1 MRNQE
6 ALARPGI
13 EYSGRESLWGRMTLV
28 SPETRLDK
36 RMASSAGLA
45 AALQAVEDSVA
56 FGGGGERAVP
66 SAGAIYPYE
75 FYVVLAG
82 RGTEAGEVLGVDPV
96 RRRCWRAGAG
106 ETSVRDQCLRAGID
120 PPEPGGA
127 LLVLV
132 TRPWL
137 SMRKYADRGYLYT
150 QLDAAHM
157 AVNALGTSQ
166 GRGTEL
172 LLRFDRRPLE
182 ALLGLVDRCREI
194 HSVLRLDATGDVAL
208 PDGWSVHAAGPDTE
222 GPSWME
228 QVCWQS
234 LLPMLAGDEDPAP
247 VPGPQPLT
255 HPGPSAGAAPDL
267 STERWTKLSRQRR
280 SSKRYV
286 SYAVPADVLDRTLAA
301 AGAALRTDLPPSSEL
316 GVTVLAR
323 SVEGAPSRVFRL
335 SGGTVPQVA
344 EVPDGDLI
352 VRACMQQE
360 HLRHAAAF
368 VVFHAPRADLVT
380 DRSTYMRELLF
391 RAGGTAHLL
400 YLGATAAGL
409 GVTAVG
415 GFDAALWR
423 TASGL
428 PEGHDPVYILS
439 LGATGL
445 GGVKWDRMPVAYAQ
459 SEE

>member
-1 MRNQE
+1 M
-6 ALARPGI
+6 
-13 EYSGRESLWGRMTLV
+13 
-28 SPETRLDK
+28 SPETRLDN
-36 RMASSAGLA
+36 RVTTSAGLA
-45 AALQAVEDSVA
+45 AALRAVEGSVA
-56 FGGGGERAVP
+56 VGGGGERAVP

-82 RGTEAGEVLGVDPV
+82 HGTRTGQVLAVDPV
-96 RRRCWRAGAG
+96 RRRCRRVGAG
-106 ETSVRDQCLRAGID
+106 EASVRDQCLLAGID

-172 LLRFDRRPLE
+172 LLRFDRRPME
-182 ALLGLVDRCREI
+182 VLLGLVDRCREI
-194 HSVLRLDATGDVAL
+194 HSLLRVGTTGDAAL
-208 PDGWSVHAAGPDTE
+208 PDGWSVHAEGPATE

-228 QVCWQS
+228 QVCWES
-234 LLPMLAGDEDPAP
+234 LLPVLPGDEAPKP
-247 VPGPQPLT
+247 VPGARPLT
-255 HPGPSAGAAPDL
+255 RPGPSARPVPELSAP
-267 STERWTKLSRQRR
+267 RWTALSRRRR

-286 SYAVPADVLDRTLAA
+286 PSAVPADVLDLTLAA
-301 AGAALRTDLPPSSEL
+301 AATALRTDLPPSGEL

-323 SVEGAPSRVFRL
+323 TVEGAPSRVFRL
-335 SGGTVPQVA
+335 SGEPA
-344 EVPDGDLI
+344 PPLAKAPDGDLV
-352 VRACMQQE
+352 VRACMGQE

-380 DRSTYMRELLF
+380 RRSACLRELLF

-428 PEGHDPVYILS
+428 PEDHDPVYLLS
-439 LGATGL
+439 LGATGR

-459 SEE
+459 SEG

>member
-1 MRNQE
+1 M
-6 ALARPGI
+6 
-13 EYSGRESLWGRMTLV
+13 
-28 SPETRLDK
+28 SPETRLDN
-36 RMASSAGLA
+36 RVTTSAGLA
-45 AALQAVEDSVA
+45 AALQAVEASAGVVS
-56 FGGGGERAVP
+56 GGERAVP

-82 RGTEAGEVLGVDPV
+82 HGTETGQVLGVDPV
-96 RRRCWRAGAG
+96 RRRCRHAGGG
-106 ETSVRDQCLRAGID
+106 EASVRDQCRRAGID
-120 PPEPGGA
+120 PPGPGGA

-194 HSVLRLDATGDVAL
+194 HSVLRLDGTGDVAL
-208 PDGWSVHAAGPDTE
+208 PVGWSVHAEGRVTE
-222 GPSWME
+222 DPSWME
-228 QVCWQS
+228 QVCWDS
-234 LLPMLAGDEDPAP
+234 LLPVLSGDEAPAP
-247 VPGPQPLT
+247 VPGSRPLT
-255 HPGPSAGAAPDL
+255 HPGPSARELPDL
-267 STERWTKLSRQRR
+267 SAPRWSALSGRRR

-286 SYAVPADVLDRTLAA
+286 ASAVPADVLERTLAA
-301 AGAALRTDLPPSSEL
+301 AATALRTDLPASGEL

-335 SGGTVPQVA
+335 SGEPAPPVA
-344 EVPDGDLI
+344 KAPDGDLV

-368 VVFHAPRADLVT
+368 VLFHAPRADLVT
-380 DRSTYMRELLF
+380 NRSTYMRELLF

-428 PEGHDPVYILS
+428 PEDHDPVYLLS
-439 LGATGL
+439 LGATGP
-445 GGVKWDRMPVAYAQ
+445 GGVKWDRLPVAYAQ
-459 SEE
+459 SEG

>member
-1 MRNQE
+1 
-6 ALARPGI
+6 
-13 EYSGRESLWGRMTLV
+13 MTLV
-28 SPETRLDK
+28 SPEIRQND
-36 RMASSAGLA
+36 RMASSTGLA
-45 AALQAVEDSVA
+45 AALQALEGAVA
-56 FGGGGERAVP
+56 IGGGGERAVP

-75 FYVVLAG
+75 FYVVVAG
-82 RGTEAGEVLGVDPV
+82 HGAADNEVLGVDV
-96 RRRCWRAGAG
+96 TRRRCWRTGTPG
-106 ETSVRDQCLRAGID
+106 KSVRDQCLRAGID
-120 PPEPGGA
+120 PPPPGGA

-137 SMRKYADRGYLYT
+137 SMRKYGDRGYLYT

-157 AVNALGTSQ
+157 AVNALGASE
-166 GRGTEL
+166 GSGNEL

-194 HSVLRLDATGDVAL
+194 HSVLRLDATGEVAL
-208 PDGWSVHAAGPDTE
+208 PDGWSVHTASSVTE
-222 GPSWME
+222 SPSWME
-228 QVCWQS
+228 RVCWQS
-234 LLPMLAGDEDPAP
+234 LLPMLSGGEAPAP
-247 VPGPQPLT
+247 APGAQPLT
-255 HPGPSAGAAPDL
+255 RPHVSSGAAPDL
-267 STERWTKLSRQRR
+267 STERWARLSRRRR

-286 SYAVPADVLDRTLAA
+286 PATVPDDVLDRVLAT
-301 AGAALRTDLPPSSEL
+301 AGTALRTDLPPSSGL

-323 SVEGAPSRVFRL
+323 SLEGAPARVFRL
-335 SGGTVPQVA
+335 SGETVPKTGA
-344 EVPDGDLI
+344 APDGDLI

-380 DRSTYMRELLF
+380 DRSTYMRELLL
-391 RAGGTAHLL
+391 RTGGTAQLL
-400 YLGATAAGL
+400 YLGATAVGL

-428 PEGHDPVYILS
+428 PEDHDPVYILS

-445 GGVKWDRMPVAYAQ
+445 GGIKWDRMPVAYAQ
-459 SEE
+459 SEG